1 MRVRINGNDIE
12 VAASTLCDVVEELGY
27 DGAIVATAVN
37 KSFVPRTQRN
47 GVALHDGDAIEII
60 MPMRGG

>member
-1 MRVRINGNDIE
+1 MRLHLNGNDID
-12 VAASTLCDVVEELGY
+12 VTASTLVEVVAELGY

-37 KSFVPRTQRN
+37 KSFVPRTQRA